1 MATTDP
7 TSGGAC
13 RFSLLSDPALFFL
26 LFFFSVLAD
35 PSHYLHVDVGASF
48 SFIMVFFSLLH
59 ASFWFRFAC
68 VVSWLEILYLVFES
82 PAPHCII
89 ISSDRQPR
97 SPCTCCRLGLLR
109 LGLGL
114 GDVAYVLPP
123 PFHPS
128 IVSFPALACLVS
140 LFSIST
146 NFVFQSQ
153 SSLSHKQMSFKVSAS
168 FSKNKAVD
176 DKSILSGGKSLP
188 SVVCSKKNECPFGV
202 CSKSKFPNF
211 DQKLLFYICFLFG
224 CFCFQGIS

>member
-1 MATTDP
+1 
-7 TSGGAC
+7 
-13 RFSLLSDPALFFL
+13 
-26 LFFFSVLAD
+26 
-35 PSHYLHVDVGASF
+35 
-48 SFIMVFFSLLH
+48 
-59 ASFWFRFAC
+59 

-97 SPCTCCRLGLLR
+97 SPCTCCR
-109 LGLGL
+109 LGL

-153 SSLSHKQMSFKVSAS
+153 SSR
-168 FSKNKAVD
+168 
-176 DKSILSGGKSLP
+176 
-188 SVVCSKKNECPFGV
+188 SVTQTNVLQG
-202 CSKSKFPNF
+202 
-211 DQKLLFYICFLFG
+211 
-224 CFCFQGIS
+224 FCLVL